1 MLGDEIVDLRLPSFS
16 SSSNVGAMGG
26 ANINP
31 SASAENLSWVGVVAK
46 TIPSPLEM
54 QRSQGDSVGKVG
66 S

>member
-1 MLGDEIVDLRLPSFS
+1 MLGDEILDLRLPSFS

-54 QRSQGDSVGKVG
+54 
-66 S
+66 